1 MTYLFVVA
9 HPDDEVL
16 GAGALIHKLHRS
28 GERVVVC
35 VLNTV
40 DTTRYHDEPSRLRE
54 DLMASGSIIGAE
66 TMTGSFE
73 DSEFHNASH
82 RKMVQQIESVI
93 AAEEPDFIFTHH
105 PADVNSDHYWCFQSV
120 QEAARYGQRGR
131 YAADPIKGLYLMEVQ
146 SSTDWGV
153 NVAHRPFEPNTFVDV
168 QEQDIKAKID
178 ALAVYE
184 GVLRPF
190 PHPRSPEAIRALASV
205 RGAQSGYTA
214 AEAFQCVF
222 RRGEL

>member
-16 GAGALIHKLHRS
+16 GAGGLIHKLSRS
-28 GERVVVC
+28 GERAAVF

-40 DTTRYHDEPSRLRE
+40 DTTRYLNDPGRLKV
-54 DLMASGSIIGAE
+54 DLMTSDRIIGAD
-66 TMTGSFE
+66 TVCGSYE

-82 RKMVQQIESVI
+82 RKMVQDIERMI
-93 AAEEPDFIFTHH
+93 ATEQPDFIFTHH
-105 PADVNSDHYWCFQSV
+105 SADINSDHYWCSQAV

-131 YAADPIKGLYLMEVQ
+131 YAADPVKGLYFMEVQ

-153 NVAHRPFEPNTFVDV
+153 NAALRPFEPNTYVAIT
-168 QEQDIKAKID
+168 EEDIHAKLK

-184 GVLRPF
+184 NVLRPF
-190 PHPRSPEAIRALASV
+190 PHPRSPEGVRALASI
-205 RGAQSGYTA
+205 RGSQAGYPA

-222 RRGEL
+222 RRGI